1 MVPMLTWGL
10 VRSKAVARPRTAS
23 LSLVKTWWTGLTAR
37 GRIRDARLE
46 RARRLMEREML
57 DIFAKWKAKD
67 NQRRSADEIKKHDG
81 RTSGENQHPI
91 FPVCPEKL

>member
-1 MVPMLTWGL
+1 
-10 VRSKAVARPRTAS
+10 
-23 LSLVKTWWTGLTAR
+23 
-37 GRIRDARLE
+37 
-46 RARRLMEREML
+46 MEREML